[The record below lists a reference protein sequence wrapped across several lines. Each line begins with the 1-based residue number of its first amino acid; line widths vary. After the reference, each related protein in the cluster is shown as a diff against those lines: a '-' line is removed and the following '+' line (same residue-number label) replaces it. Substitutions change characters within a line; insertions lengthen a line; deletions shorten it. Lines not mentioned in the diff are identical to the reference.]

1 MSRLKPYKGYEAE
14 VEFDADAR
22 VISGRV
28 LNLRDIIYFE
38 GESVDEVETAFKGSV
53 DDYLAWCAEQGEEPD
68 KPYSGKVL
76 VRMEPNLHR
85 AVALQADKE
94 GSSVNAFIVKVLDR
108 ATRVPRRVE
117 RRSASSA
124 GRSAEG
130 RRT

>member
-1 MSRLKPYKGYEAE
+1 
-14 VEFDADAR
+14 
-22 VISGRV
+22 
-28 LNLRDIIYFE
+28 
-38 GESVDEVETAFKGSV
+38 VETAFKESV

-68 KPYSGKVL
+68 KPYSGKIL

-85 AVALQADKE
+85 AVALQADRE
-94 GSSVNAFIVKVLDR
+94 GSSVNAFIVKALER
-108 ATRVPRRVE
+108 ATKTPRRVE

>member
-1 MSRLKPYKGYEAE
+1 MSRLRAYKGYEAE

>member
-1 MSRLKPYKGYEAE
+1 MSRLKAYKGYEAE

-38 GESVDEVETAFKGSV
+38 GESVDEVETAFKESV

-68 KPYSGKVL
+68 KPYSGKIL

-85 AVALQADKE
+85 AVALQADRE
-94 GSSVNAFIVKVLDR
+94 GSSVNAFIVKALER
-108 ATRVPRRVE
+108 ATKTPRRVE

>member
-108 ATRVPRRVE
+108 ATKAPRRVE
-117 RRSASSA
+117 RRSASSV

>member
-38 GESVDEVETAFKGSV
+38 GESVDEVETAFKESV